1 MRLTRF
7 SDIGL
12 RVLIYLHEGHTRP
25 NPVTVA
31 EIATQFDLPLNHVVK
46 VAGQLARLGWVQ
58 AVRGRNG
65 GLRLALEPAAIGVGT
80 VLRQL
85 EGDTELID
93 CDGSGCQLAGACS
106 LRSALAEGMRA
117 FYAALDRYTLADL
130 AGGSTGAQVLAM
142 HRMFLD
148 RLGPPGQAA

>member
-12 RVLIYLHEGHTRP
+12 RVLIYLHEGGSRTS
-25 NPVTVA
+25 PVTVA
-31 EIATQFDLPLNHVVK
+31 EIAAQFDLPLNHVVK

-65 GLRLALEPAAIGVGT
+65 GLRLALAPEAIGVGA

-85 EGDTELID
+85 EGDDELID
-93 CDGSGCQLAGACS
+93 CVGTGCQLAGACR
-106 LRSALAEGMRA
+106 LRGALAEGMRA
-117 FYAALDRYTLADL
+117 FYGALDRYTLADL
-130 AGGSTGAQVLAM
+130 VGGSTGAQVLAM

-148 RLGPPGQAA
+148 GVRAPSQAA